1 MEQKLSVII
10 PREGKTIDIDTNDV
24 EVALTKQS
32 LDVLRLETRFNP
44 VSSIIEIPNSKKN
57 QYLFEHLNDVRER
70 LTNVA
75 NKELEATLENGGV
88 RIVDRGRLKIIKAN
102 NQRFE
107 ALLTDDADFVT
118 AILEPIE
125 FSDLWP
131 ELYGSLGQTFFSFP
145 AINPEGRWYDEAIDA
160 RLNLGADAFGFAW
173 GVGRTLSDSV
183 NTLVNVNTRTYPFA
197 LCAPFLFVKTF
208 FDRLATSAGLTFSSP
223 LLADNNFLN
232 AVVPLES
239 LDVTERMSEYSA
251 NSFNI
256 TSPKNQNG
264 TILFPWQN
272 VNILYAKNGSSTI
285 DTGSGT
291 IGFTGTTS
299 QIEIV
304 ASTLISSGKQ
314 YGKGTYNIRV
324 KGTGNFNSAIMFIAA
339 RNGVLSTSGDYDV
352 ILFADVVSTQFDVE
366 VSHEFPLFNGATY
379 KLDDYID
386 FVVILVN
393 MTGGA
398 NNGVSN
404 FELDVRLAEGQ
415 MNPYNPVDW
424 TGLLPFERPIDMFKA
439 VQKQFGF
446 TVSWEK
452 YTKTCFL
459 RPFSEIWNTAGRE
472 DFTEFVDWSQADIS
486 IGWDSLARNNY
497 LRFSGE
503 DSGGAN
509 IQVSGDALAAEE
521 TILEFDFEKTNGL
534 PISVFNLTDI
544 AQLIYHTGDFDFPN
558 IYDLGFEAGTGSVGT
573 KICLL
578 TEGALDVS
586 VEFIRLMPL
595 TNPTANWSTFVN
607 KSYQSYKVLRTLN
620 LNNENYILANYYGGL
635 ERFYTHPRRVS
646 VPIHLPPE
654 IFRRYDTM
662 RLIFINQANSWFFIE
677 RISNYLPNK
686 AARAE
691 LILVD

>member
-10 PREGKTIDIDTNDV
+10 PREGKTIDIDTNGV

-70 LTNVA
+70 LTGVA

-118 AILEPIE
+118 AILQPLEW
-125 FSDLWP
+125 SDLWP

-145 AINPEGRWYDEAIDA
+145 AITPEGRWYDEAIDS

-173 GVGRTLSDSV
+173 GVGRTLSDSL
-183 NTLVNVNTRTYPFA
+183 NTLLNVNAITYPFA
-197 LCAPFLFVKTF
+197 LCAPFLFVKSF
-208 FDRLATSAGLTFSSP
+208 FDRLSTAAGLTFSSP

-239 LDVTERMSEYSA
+239 LEVTERMSEYSA

-256 TSPKNQNG
+256 TTPKNQNG
-264 TILFPWQN
+264 IPPGLFTN

-285 DTGSGT
+285 DTGSG
-291 IGFTGTTS
+291 IFAFSGTPTE
-299 QIEIV
+299 IEILPSG
-304 ASTLISSGKQ
+304 AGKQ

-324 KGTGNFNSAIMFIAA
+324 KGTGNFTSAGLYIVA
-339 RNGVLSTSGDYDV
+339 RNGVLSTSGNYDV
-352 ILFADVVSTQFDVE
+352 ILFDSGVSTEFDVE
-366 VSHEFPLFNGATY
+366 VSHEFTLLNGATY

-386 FVVILVN
+386 FVVFLVN
-393 MTGGA
+393 MTGGT
-398 NNGVSN
+398 NDGVSN

-459 RPFSEIWNTAGRE
+459 RLFSEIWSTANRE
-472 DFTEFVDWSQADIS
+472 DFSEYVDWSQADIS

-503 DSGGAN
+503 NSGGAN
-509 IQVSGDALAAEE
+509 IQVSGDALAVEE

-544 AQLIYHTGDFDFPN
+544 SELIYHTGDFDFPN

-595 TNPTANWSTFVN
+595 TNPSTNWSTFVN
-607 KSYQSYKVLRTLN
+607 KGYQSYKVLRTLN
-620 LNNENYILANYYGGL
+620 LNSENYILANYYGGL

-662 RLIFINQANSWFFIE
+662 RLVFIEQANSWFFIE